1 MCHFVTLLAMPFKR
15 TLFGYDRIQV
25 DAAITKLRFDAADA
39 AQAAERL
46 TAELDRQRHSID
58 GLRQDHDQLSHALV
72 SAHKTAQEIREVAER
87 KAQAV
92 LTEAHERA
100 DEIVRG
106 AEDAVKV
113 IEAEID
119 SLVKRRREAEDAYA
133 AFIESMVKTFE
144 CTRSNAVKPSLTAFP

>member
-1 MCHFVTLLAMPFKR
+1 MCQLVTLLAMPFKR
-15 TLFGYDRIQV
+15 KLFGYDRIQV
-25 DAAITKLRFDAADA
+25 DAAITKLTFDAADS
-39 AQAAERL
+39 AQTAERL

-58 GLRQDHDQLSHALV
+58 GLRQDHDQLSQALV
-72 SAHKTAQEIREVAER
+72 SAHKAAHEIHEAAER
-87 KAQAV
+87 KAQVV
-92 LTEAHERA
+92 LAEAHERA
-100 DEIVRG
+100 DEIIRG

-133 AFIESMVKTFE
+133 AFVESIVKTFE